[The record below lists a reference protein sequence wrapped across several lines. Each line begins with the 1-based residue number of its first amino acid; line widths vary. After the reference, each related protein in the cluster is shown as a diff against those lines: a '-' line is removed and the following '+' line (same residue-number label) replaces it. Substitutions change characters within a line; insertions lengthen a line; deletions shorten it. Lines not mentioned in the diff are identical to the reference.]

1 MKRYLIT
8 GGTSGIGEAI
18 VKVLHAHGSH
28 VTVLA
33 RRAPK
38 TSKLANVDYIAVD
51 LSRHTE
57 TLECLAELKRSAVA
71 YDGVISNAGLGLFGQ
86 LENHDADR
94 ISETIHLNL
103 TSHIL
108 LARAL
113 LPGMKQRGSGTF
125 IFMGSRLRL
134 RGEEWR
140 CVLRNQIWFTGLS
153 ALIESRCCR
162 QWGPSVFVKPRYGR
176 HAFFRWVWFG
186 PGKAE
191 GQHLTA
197 EDVARTVWHMLSA
210 PEGVVIDEVSMSPQN
225 KVVVFD
231 RSKR

>member
-113 LPGMKQRGSGTF
+113 LPGM
-125 IFMGSRLRL
+125 
-134 RGEEWR
+134 
-140 CVLRNQIWFTGLS
+140 
-153 ALIESRCCR
+153 
-162 QWGPSVFVKPRYGR
+162 
-176 HAFFRWVWFG
+176 
-186 PGKAE
+186 
-191 GQHLTA
+191 
-197 EDVARTVWHMLSA
+197 
-210 PEGVVIDEVSMSPQN
+210 
-225 KVVVFD
+225 
-231 RSKR
+231 